1 MKDGN
6 RWLGF
11 VVSLLILPVVAPV
24 QSRAGEQAWP
34 TRPVRVIVPITAGSA
49 TDIITR
55 IVSER
60 LASQLG
66 QNFVIDNRPGA
77 SGTIGISAAAKAEA
91 DGYTALVQSSSFTVV
106 PITYSRLDYDTVRDF
121 IGITPLGNVPNIL
134 VISPARG
141 LRSVKELIAAARLKP
156 GSITYALIF
165 SPTAP
170 LGTGR
175 TGRGSYDLISPRDR
189 GCSQETA
196 AAVSVA
202 RSSSCAS
209 CALLVGV
216 PSQPVCEMS
225 KFTLSGPG
233 IAHFHVA
240 VSRAG
245 GAHPERGVDVGARLG
260 CAGLLQ
266 LLDHLIETL
275 DLKTDVMDAAP
286 ARAALGACD
295 DVVLEAQN
303 GKIDVAV
310 GEEVTGGARAVELS
324 HLLQPE
330 VLYVEPLGRLF
341 ILGLNRDMP
350 DLCHGRVPSV
360 VYDKPY
366 RSRIWSAMVH

>member
-156 GSITYALIF
+156 GSITYASIG
-165 SPTAP
+165 SGTATQLSAERFR
-170 LGTGR
+170 LGAGFEGVHVPFKGTPEALNDVLTGR
-175 TGRGSYDLISPRDR
+175 VDFYFCPVISVMQFIKEGRLLALATGS
-189 GCSQETA
+189 TK
-196 AAVSVA
+196 
-202 RSSSCAS
+202 RSS
-209 CALLVGV
+209 ALPDV
-216 PSQPVCEMS
+216 PT
-225 KFTLSGPG
+225 TLEAG
-233 IAHFHVA
+233 IPNSDYNFWIGMMIR
-240 VSRAG
+240 SRTPRHIVTKLHENTVKALQ
-245 GAHPERGVDVGARLG
+245 APETQERLG
-260 CAGLLQ
+260 
-266 LLDHLIETL
+266 
-275 DLKTDVMDAAP
+275 K
-286 ARAALGACD
+286 LGA
-295 DVVLEAQN
+295 QPM
-303 GKIDVAV
+303 IMTP
-310 GEEVTGGARAVELS
+310 EEFSAYIRAEIGANAKLIKAAGIPV
-324 HLLQPE
+324 
-330 VLYVEPLGRLF
+330 
-341 ILGLNRDMP
+341 N
-350 DLCHGRVPSV
+350 
-360 VYDKPY
+360 
-366 RSRIWSAMVH
+366 